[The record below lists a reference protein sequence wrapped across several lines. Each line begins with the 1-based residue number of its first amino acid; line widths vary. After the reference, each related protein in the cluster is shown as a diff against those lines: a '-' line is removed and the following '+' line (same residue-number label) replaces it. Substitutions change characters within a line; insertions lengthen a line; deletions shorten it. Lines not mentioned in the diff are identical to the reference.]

1 MTDFDNS
8 FEPLFIP
15 DEYLDLCYQAESG
28 DADAQFT
35 LGIKYLTGE
44 DVTKNYRKARKLL
57 LKATEQGHEEALNK
71 LCEMAENGNCWLWDD
86 IATIFLNKNDS
97 INRSKALYYVNKYAE
112 HAPDVIA
119 DFKHIDLLVELCQY
133 KEALKILNR
142 DYRRVKNDDNDTAKE
157 LAYDIKHK
165 IFEVLPYVRKPKE
178 KAPPK
183 PKQPKVV
190 VRDKRQL
197 QFDFMNEPL
206 S

>member
-1 MTDFDNS
+1 MTDFDKS
-8 FEPLFIP
+8 FEPQFIP

-44 DVTKNYRKARKLL
+44 DVTKNYRKARDLF

-97 INRSKALYYVNKYAE
+97 INRSKALYYVNKYVPPYL
-112 HAPDVIA
+112 HPIYF
-119 DFKHIDLLVELCQY
+119 FKHVDLLVELCQY

-142 DYRRVKNDDNDTAKE
+142 NYRRVKNDDSDFGKE
-157 LAYDIKHK
+157 MADDIKWR
-165 IFEVLPYVRKPKE
+165 IFTILPYVRKPKE

-206 S
+206 D